1 MNTTSSDS
9 PHTSFL
15 GGDPIARLHHPS
27 TWWLL
32 FLACITAGVYYGH
45 YALRQTRTLAPFLP
59 DETARPLLASATGV
73 LIMAYVSLI
82 PTLALLLLPLN
93 DRTADALDTFGGILS
108 LIWVLMHS
116 IWSIRFGG
124 HMNAYYG
131 YPRAS
136 ADWFHGFWSFLLSSL
151 YINYKLNRNVE
162 RHPR

>member
-1 MNTTSSDS
+1 MNTTSSES
-9 PHTSFL
+9 LPTPSH
-15 GGDPIARLHHPS
+15 GGDPIAELHHPS

-32 FLACITAGVYYGH
+32 FLAFITAGVYYGH
-45 YALRQTRTLAPFLP
+45 YVVRQTRTLARFLP
-59 DETARPLLASATGV
+59 DEKANPLLGYATSV

-82 PTLALLLLPLN
+82 PTVALLLLPLSN
-93 DRTADALDTFGGILS
+93 STAKAFDTLGGILS

-116 IWSIRFGG
+116 IWSIRFSG

-136 ADWFHGFWSFLLSSL
+136 ADWFRGFWSFLFSSL
-151 YINYKLNRNVE
+151 YINYKLNCNVE